1 MIILD
6 TNTLYYAAKIEPNND
21 IKLEMLLNYIK
32 TNKCLCTR
40 YSVFEILNSKFSFKE
55 KLKVLDFIKNY
66 NITLGS
72 TDNINK
78 EVLNNLNPNN
88 KDENYYN
95 SLKKI
100 YGNHIIDEMA
110 YNISFFVICYAYAS
124 ITIIIDNYQKELN
137 EAKLYFREHFMLYQK
152 AIDLHIKKIITKKFK
167 ELLSDNNFNAETV
180 QNVLLT
186 IIANVMTYYYELMR
200 NSKILFEGGN
210 KNSYY
215 KLIKI
220 YKKLKNKMLKD
231 DLLQN
236 IPYEREY
243 LSICKTII
251 DYFATSNEYPELKIS
266 RVKNYLK
273 NKIVDSIY
281 FVDPNM
287 KNEFEEVFLTR
298 LINSLMVESAK
309 MKPNDFI
316 DYEILREFYYNED
329 NIVLVTFDKNM
340 KNIMTQAAG
349 IKKFSDSIQLIN
361 SFKKNWHL
369 LTPMGAVF
377 DSFITNRADSWAINY
392 LSFFDT

>member
-200 NSKILFEGGN
+200 NSKILFEGGD

-316 DYEILREFYYNED
+316 DYEILRDFYYNED

-361 SFKKNWHL
+361 SFKKN
-369 LTPMGAVF
+369 
-377 DSFITNRADSWAINY
+377 
-392 LSFFDT
+392 

>member
-6 TNTLYYAAKIEPNND
+6 TNALYYAAKIEPNND
-21 IKLEMLLNYIK
+21 IKLETLLNYIK
-32 TNKCLCTR
+32 KNKCLCTR
-40 YSVFEILNSKFSFKE
+40 YSVFEILNSKFSFEE
-55 KLKVLDFIKNY
+55 KLKVLNFIKNN

-78 EVLNNLNPNN
+78 EVLSSLNPNN

-100 YGNHIIDEMA
+100 YGKHIIDEMA

-124 ITIIIDNYQKELN
+124 ITIIIDNYQKGLN
-137 EAKLYFREHFMLYQK
+137 EAKLYFRDHFMLYQK
-152 AIDLHIKKIITKKFK
+152 SIDLHIKKIIIKKLK
-167 ELLSDNNFNAETV
+167 ELMSNNNFNAETV
-180 QNVLLT
+180 QDVLLT
-186 IIANVMTYYYELMR
+186 LIANVMTYYYELMR
-200 NSKILFEGGN
+200 NAKILFESGD

-220 YKKLKNKMLKD
+220 YKKLKNKILKD

-251 DYFATSNEYPELKIS
+251 DYFATSKEYPELKIGS
-266 RVKNYLK
+266 VKNYLR

-316 DYEILREFYYNED
+316 DYEILREFFYNEE
-329 NIVLVTFDKNM
+329 NVILVTFDKNM
-340 KNIMTQAAG
+340 KNIMTQVAG
-349 IKKFSDSIQLIN
+349 IKKFNDSIQLIN
-361 SFKKNWHL
+361 SFKK
-369 LTPMGAVF
+369 
-377 DSFITNRADSWAINY
+377 
-392 LSFFDT
+392 

>member
-1 MIILD
+1 MIVLD

-95 SLKKI
+95 CLKKI

-124 ITIIIDNYQKELN
+124 ITIIIDNYQKKLN

-152 AIDLHIKKIITKKFK
+152 AINLHIKKIITKKFK

-200 NSKILFEGGN
+200 NAKILFEGGD

-361 SFKKNWHL
+361 SLKKN
-369 LTPMGAVF
+369 LTPIDTYGS
-377 DSFITNRADSWAINY
+377 SF
-392 LSFFDT
+392 